1 MCRYFLNSYSGLTFH
16 IRASGLFLS
25 QGPEQSV
32 TCLLCCF
39 FDRVIIVTANVS
51 FNSGRLRITE
61 VIIFFME
68 LLVFISINIL
78 IYFLN

>member
-1 MCRYFLNSYSGLTFH
+1 MSVLTVVDYE
-16 IRASGLFLS
+16 S
-25 QGPEQSV
+25 
-32 TCLLCCF
+32 
-39 FDRVIIVTANVS
+39 
-51 FNSGRLRITE
+51 E